1 MYNSN
6 TQIDRNFM
14 RRMIRSYEQDLLEI
28 VHGECEHPNHA
39 QIEADLR
46 LLNELRSQTFNPL
59 AQTVSF

>member
-28 VHGECEHPNHA
+28 VRGECEHPNHA